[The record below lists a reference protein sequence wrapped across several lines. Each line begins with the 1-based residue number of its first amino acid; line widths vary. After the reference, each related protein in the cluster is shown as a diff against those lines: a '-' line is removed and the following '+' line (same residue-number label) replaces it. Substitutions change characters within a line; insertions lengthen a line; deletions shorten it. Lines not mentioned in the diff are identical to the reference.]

1 MSLIFPPSHFNP
13 KLRIIL
19 REDEIYHNTCSLT
32 FYFLWE
38 RKSMKGAWQYWL
50 TVLTVQICVFS
61 SFQQYHV
68 LNLLFTSLSESCLFM
83 ALTQA
88 AFVIAELEMLSHLG
102 MVSTV
107 SVKSQR
113 GNAKL
118 TAKTTFPGEIWCW
131 PRNNTDL
138 TQK

>member
-1 MSLIFPPSHFNP
+1 
-13 KLRIIL
+13 
-19 REDEIYHNTCSLT
+19 
-32 FYFLWE
+32 
-38 RKSMKGAWQYWL
+38 
-50 TVLTVQICVFS
+50 
-61 SFQQYHV
+61 
-68 LNLLFTSLSESCLFM
+68 M

-118 TAKTTFPGEIWCW
+118 TAKTTFPGEI
-131 PRNNTDL
+131 
-138 TQK
+138 